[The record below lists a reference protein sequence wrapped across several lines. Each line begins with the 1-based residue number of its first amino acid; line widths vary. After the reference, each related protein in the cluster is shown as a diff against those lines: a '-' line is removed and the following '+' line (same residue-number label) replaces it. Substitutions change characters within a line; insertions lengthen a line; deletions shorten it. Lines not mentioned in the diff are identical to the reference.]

1 MQMPH
6 PSAGLVNL
14 VRSPMNLSETPVVEK
29 RPPPLL
35 GEHTQEILKERLHL
49 SDTEIAQLQNKGI
62 I

>member
-1 MQMPH
+1 
-6 PSAGLVNL
+6 
-14 VRSPMNLSETPVVEK
+14 VVEK

-49 SDTEIAQLQNKGI
+49 SDTEIAQLKNKGI